1 MSFIPAW
8 LLLATIAL
16 VFWGITGVTQK
27 LSTNRISSQLS
38 VLWWAW
44 AMVFISAVLAFT
56 VPIQWHLRPL
66 ILALSI
72 IGGVLNGL
80 GALTSFA
87 ALESGGKASVVI
99 SLISLYPLLT
109 VAVAV
114 LFLHE
119 RLTMLQA
126 FGAVL
131 AIIAAILLSI
141 EAPPVVASPSQKP
154 QQS

>member
-1 MSFIPAW
+1 MSLMPAW
-8 LLLATIAL
+8 LLFATIAL

-38 VLWWAW
+38 CLWWAW
-44 AMVFISAVLAFT
+44 AMIAISAGLAFT
-56 VPIQWHLRPL
+56 VPIQWHLRPF

-72 IGGVLNGL
+72 LGGVLNGL

-109 VAVAV
+109 VAIAV

-119 RLTMLQA
+119 RLTPFQA
-126 FGAVL
+126 LGAVM
-131 AIIAAILLSI
+131 AIVAAILLSI
-141 EAPPVVASPSQKP
+141 EAPSATASPESQ
-154 QQS
+154 SGR

>member
-8 LLLATIAL
+8 LLFATIAL
-16 VFWGITGVTQK
+16 IFWGITGVTQK

-38 VLWWAW
+38 FLWFAW
-44 AMVFISAVLAFT
+44 AMIFISAMLAIT

-72 IGGVLNGL
+72 LGGVLNGL

-119 RLTMLQA
+119 RLTTLQA
-126 FGAVL
+126 LGAVV

-141 EAPPVVASPSQKP
+141 EAPPVVASAGSQKP
-154 QQS
+154 